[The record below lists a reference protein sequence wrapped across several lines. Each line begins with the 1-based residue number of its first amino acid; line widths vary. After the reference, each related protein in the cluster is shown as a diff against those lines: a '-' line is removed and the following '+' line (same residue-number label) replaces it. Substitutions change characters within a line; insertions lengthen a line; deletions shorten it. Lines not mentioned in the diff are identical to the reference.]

1 MRSQSSPAPPTG
13 GRVPSP
19 ALSRIDPP
27 LETFQSL
34 QRSGRALRRNLR
46 AYPFFYFFF
55 DLQPWLALW
64 VVYLTGE
71 VGLSFLEIG
80 AIAPMFYVL
89 AAFGQAPIGA
99 LADRF
104 GRVRT
109 IRAACLLFILFFVV
123 LALSQSVWWAAA
135 AWLAWGFGF
144 ASISGAD
151 SAFLH
156 DSLQA
161 LGRSREFE
169 LRAGRVFAMRA
180 TAQVTAT
187 LAAGALAGLIGMRGV
202 VALGICPVAIALAI
216 TFLFREPPRGASG
229 TVRGAEYF
237 RLLRQTLALA
247 WGRREI
253 RYLLIV
259 AALILSARVFEA
271 YLMQPFL
278 ISQDV
283 DVDTLFTVL
292 QTPVRLAAIAG
303 ALGAFWWARRMGE
316 FRSLGGMPVLVVAIF
331 ITLAFADHLAA
342 MAAFVAG
349 GLLQGAV
356 APLVEGYL
364 NRRVPSRQRA
374 TMLSLNHMGWT
385 TIMLFALPIFGWQV
399 DQHPLR
405 LIFFALALIFA
416 AAGAAA
422 LLLWL
427 RAHRAAPTPDLAD

>member
-1 MRSQSSPAPPTG
+1 M
-13 GRVPSP
+13 
-19 ALSRIDPP
+19 SRFDPP
-27 LETFQSL
+27 LETVQSL
-34 QRSGRALRRNLR
+34 QRSGRPLRRNLR

-64 VVYLTGE
+64 VVYLTDE

-109 IRAACLLFILFFVV
+109 IRAACLLFILFFAV

-135 AWLAWGFGF
+135 AWLTWGFGF

-202 VALGICPVAIALAI
+202 VALGICPVAVALAI
-216 TFLFREPPRGASG
+216 TFLFREPPRGAAG
-229 TVRGAEYF
+229 AARGAEYV

-247 WGRREI
+247 WARREI

-278 ISQDV
+278 ISQGV
-283 DVDTLFTVL
+283 DIDTLFTVL
-292 QTPVRLAAIAG
+292 QTPVRLAAIIG

-316 FRSLGGMPVLVVAIF
+316 FGSLGGMPVLVVAIF
-331 ITLAFADHLAA
+331 IALAFADHLAA

-349 GLLQGAV
+349 GLIQGAV

-399 DQHPLR
+399 DLHPLR

-416 AAGAAA
+416 AAGTVA

-427 RAHRAAPTPDLAD
+427 RAHRAAGPPDLAD

>member
-1 MRSQSSPAPPTG
+1 MNSPDLQLKAVTDLNVS
-13 GRVPSP
+13 GRV
-19 ALSRIDPP
+19 
-27 LETFQSL
+27 
-34 QRSGRALRRNLR
+34 LRRNLR

-64 VVYLTGE
+64 VVYLTDE
-71 VGLSFLEIG
+71 VGLSFLELG

-109 IRAACLLFILFFVV
+109 IRAACLLFILFFAV
-123 LALSQSVWWAAA
+123 LSLSQSVWWAAA
-135 AWLAWGFGF
+135 AWLTWGFGY

-187 LAAGALAGLIGMRGV
+187 LAAGALAGLIGVRGV
-202 VALGICPVAIALAI
+202 VALGICPVVVALAI
-216 TFLFREPPRGASG
+216 TFLFQEPPRGASG
-229 TVRGAEYF
+229 PARGAEYF

-247 WGRREI
+247 WARREI
-253 RYLLIV
+253 RYLLVV
-259 AALILSARVFEA
+259 AALIISARVFEA

-278 ISQDV
+278 ISQGV

-292 QTPVRLAAIAG
+292 QTPVRVAAIIG
-303 ALGAFWWARRMGE
+303 ALSAFWWARRMGE
-316 FRSLGGMPVLVVAIF
+316 FRSLGGMPLLVVALF
-331 ITLAFADHLAA
+331 AVLAFVDHLAA
-342 MAAFVAG
+342 LAAFVAG
-349 GLLQGAV
+349 GLMQGAV

-364 NRRVPSRQRA
+364 NRRVPSRLRA

-385 TIMLFALPIFGWQV
+385 TIMLFALPVFGWQV
-399 DQHPLR
+399 DLHPLR
-405 LIFFALALIFA
+405 LIFFALMLIFA
-416 AAGAAA
+416 VAGSAA

-427 RAHRAAPTPDLAD
+427 RAHRAAGPPDLAD

>member
-1 MRSQSSPAPPTG
+1 MNSPDLQLKAVTDLNVS
-13 GRVPSP
+13 GRV
-19 ALSRIDPP
+19 
-27 LETFQSL
+27 
-34 QRSGRALRRNLR
+34 LRRNLR

-64 VVYLTGE
+64 VVYLTDE
-71 VGLSFLEIG
+71 VGLSFLELG

-104 GRVRT
+104 GRVRM
-109 IRAACLLFILFFVV
+109 IRAACLLFILFFAV
-123 LALSQSVWWAAA
+123 LSFSQSVWWAAA
-135 AWLAWGFGF
+135 AWLTWGFGY

-187 LAAGALAGLIGMRGV
+187 LAAGALAGLIGVRGV
-202 VALGICPVAIALAI
+202 VALGICPVAVALAI
-216 TFLFREPPRGASG
+216 TFLFQEPPRGASG
-229 TVRGAEYF
+229 PARGAEYF

-247 WGRREI
+247 WARREI
-253 RYLLIV
+253 RYLLVV
-259 AALILSARVFEA
+259 AALIISARVFEA

-278 ISQDV
+278 ISQGV

-292 QTPVRLAAIAG
+292 QTPVRVAAIIG

-316 FRSLGGMPVLVVAIF
+316 FRSLGGMPLLVVALF
-331 ITLAFADHLAA
+331 AVLAFVDHLAA
-342 MAAFVAG
+342 LAAFVAG
-349 GLLQGAV
+349 GLMQGAV

-364 NRRVPSRQRA
+364 NRRVPSRLRA

-385 TIMLFALPIFGWQV
+385 TIMLFALPVFGWQV
-399 DQHPLR
+399 DLHPLR
-405 LIFFALALIFA
+405 LIFFALMLIFA
-416 AAGAAA
+416 VAGSGA

-427 RAHRAAPTPDLAD
+427 RAHRAAGPPDLAD

>member
-1 MRSQSSPAPPTG
+1 M
-13 GRVPSP
+13 
-19 ALSRIDPP
+19 SRIDPS
-27 LETFQSL
+27 LESFQSL
-34 QRSGRALRRNLR
+34 QRSGRVLRRNLR
-46 AYPFFYFFF
+46 AYPLFYFFF
-55 DLQPWLALW
+55 DLQPWLAVW
-64 VVYLTGE
+64 VVYLTDE
-71 VGLSFLEIG
+71 VGLSFAEIG
-80 AIAPMFYVL
+80 LIAPMFYVL
-89 AAFGQAPIGA
+89 ASFGQAPIGA

-109 IRAACLLFILFFVV
+109 IRAACLLFILFFIV
-123 LALSQSVWWAAA
+123 LALARDVWWAAA
-135 AWLAWGFGF
+135 AWLLWGIGF

-180 TAQVTAT
+180 AAQVTAT
-187 LAAGALAGLIGMRGV
+187 LAAGALAELIGMRGV
-202 VALGICPVAIALAI
+202 VALSLCTVATAFAVSLS
-216 TFLFREPPRGASG
+216 FSEPPRGASG
-229 TVRGAEYF
+229 AVRGAEYF
-237 RLLRQTLALA
+237 RLLRQTLAIA
-247 WGRREI
+247 WSRREI
-253 RYLLIV
+253 RYVLVV

-278 ISQDV
+278 RSQDI
-283 DVDTLFTVL
+283 DVGALFTLL

-316 FRSLGGMPVLVVAIF
+316 FGSLGGMPVLVVAIF

-342 MAAFVAG
+342 MTAFVAG
-349 GLLQGAV
+349 GLMQGAV

-416 AAGAAA
+416 AAGALA

-427 RAHRAAPTPDLAD
+427 RAHRAAPAPDLAD